1 MSLRHKE
8 QNAGAKM
15 QLYMSANSPYARKAR
30 VVAHELALHNSV
42 EMVEVNPRNPST
54 GFWDINPL
62 AKIPALVTNNGDI
75 IYDSPVIC
83 EYLNEVEGDGHLL
96 SQDIRERWR
105 TRTLVALVDGIL
117 DAGMAVRLENMRPEE
132 ERSAAWIE
140 KQLAT
145 ACRGMDT
152 LEKNV
157 PEFDNKVDLGTIG
170 VACAIAWLQL
180 RHGDHDWLGK
190 RPQLND
196 WYEQFTKRDSFQE
209 TLPDQTR

>member
-1 MSLRHKE
+1 
-8 QNAGAKM
+8 M

-30 VVAHELALHNSV
+30 VVAYELGLHDSV
-42 EMVEVNPRNPST
+42 KMVEVNPRDAST
-54 GFWDINPL
+54 GFWEINPL
-62 AKIPALVTNNGDI
+62 AKIPALMTNSGHI

-96 SQDIRERWR
+96 SQDAQERWR
-105 TRTLVALVDGIL
+105 TRTLVALVDGVL

-145 ACRGMDT
+145 ASRGMDT
-152 LEKNV
+152 IEESV
-157 PEFDNKVDLGTIG
+157 PEFANNVDLGSIG

-180 RHGDHDWLGK
+180 RHGDHDWLSN
-190 RPQLND
+190 RPQLSD
-196 WYEQFTKRDSFQE
+196 WYEEFVQRDSFQK

>member
-1 MSLRHKE
+1 
-8 QNAGAKM
+8 M

-30 VVAHELALHNSV
+30 LVAYELGLHDSV
-42 EMVEVNPRNPST
+42 KMVEVNPRDPST
-54 GFWDINPL
+54 GFWEINPL
-62 AKIPALVTNNGDI
+62 AKIPALMTNSGHI

-96 SQDIRERWR
+96 SQDGQERWR
-105 TRTLVALVDGIL
+105 TRTLVALVDGVL

-132 ERSAAWIE
+132 ERSADWIE

-145 ACRGMDT
+145 ASRGMDT
-152 LEKNV
+152 LEKSV
-157 PEFDNKVDLGTIG
+157 PEFANNVDLGTIG

-180 RHGDHDWLGK
+180 RHGDHVWLSK
-190 RPQLND
+190 RPQLNE
-196 WYEQFTKRDSFQE
+196 WYGEFVQRESFQK